1 MIETCGKIRLRMDI
15 SIITVQHST
24 CLKVNRCLPLLNHA
38 GKGMFE
44 QDDDEKGPQISL
56 SHSSVL

>member
-1 MIETCGKIRLRMDI
+1 MDI
-15 SIITVQHST
+15 SIITVQHT
-24 CLKVNRCLPLLNHA
+24 WLKVNRCLPLLNPA

-56 SHSSVL
+56 SRSSVL